1 MLMLYLAFAVQPIPG
16 HPAHPPAIIAG
27 REPIYSARE
36 AIAAAAD
43 AEGAGVPGLFHMRV
57 RNAGWDRGRLFLNSE
72 LDYRDQRSLNIA
84 ISRPALI
91 ALAER
96 FSENPESVFRGRTV
110 QVRGR
115 AMRTRITFFSQGRDT
130 GLYYYQTQVEV
141 TDPDQIVLID

>member
-1 MLMLYLAFAVQPIPG
+1 MLKFYLVLAAQPMAG
-16 HPAHPPAIIAG
+16 HPADPPAVHG
-27 REPIYSARE
+27 SREPIYSARE

-43 AEGAGVPGLFHMRV
+43 AEGRGVPGLFHLRV
-57 RNAGWDRGRLFLNSE
+57 RNAGWDHGRLFLNSE

-84 ISRPALI
+84 IARHVVFAF
-91 ALAER
+91 AER
-96 FSENPESVFRGRTV
+96 FAENPETVFRGRTV